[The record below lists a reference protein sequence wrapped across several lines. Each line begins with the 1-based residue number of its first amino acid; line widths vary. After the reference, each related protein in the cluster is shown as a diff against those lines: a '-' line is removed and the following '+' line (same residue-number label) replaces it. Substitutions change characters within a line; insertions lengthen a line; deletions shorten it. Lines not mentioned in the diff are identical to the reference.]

1 MKKIVSVI
9 KPFTISQNIFV
20 YEDGNKILNS
30 NSPLGDLQNN
40 LLEIAKEYQV
50 EEIDLIGS
58 KKYCSGI
65 KKQIQEKELSKYN
78 ENKLVIN
85 LING

>member
-20 YEDGNKILNS
+20 YEDGNKILNFD
-30 NSPLGDLQNN
+30 SPLGDLQNN
-40 LLEIAKEYQV
+40 LLEIAKKYRI

-58 KKYCSGI
+58 KKYCGGI